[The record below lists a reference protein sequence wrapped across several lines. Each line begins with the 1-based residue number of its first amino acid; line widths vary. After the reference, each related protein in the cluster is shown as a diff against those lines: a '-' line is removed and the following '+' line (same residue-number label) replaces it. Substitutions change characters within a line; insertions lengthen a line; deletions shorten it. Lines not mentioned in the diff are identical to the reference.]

1 MISNVAGR
9 SEPFTYTR
17 ACSPA
22 AISAWSGISKSP
34 SGRASTVARQQAY
47 SPLGVMAYRSAS
59 PSRSAVTDAPSDPSA
74 TSGFM
79 LTTVYFPLP
88 PTHRAGTAIVPPA

>member
-1 MISNVAGR
+1 
-9 SEPFTYTR
+9 
-17 ACSPA
+17 
-22 AISAWSGISKSP
+22 
-34 SGRASTVARQQAY
+34 
-47 SPLGVMAYRSAS
+47 MAYRSAS
-59 PSRSAVTDAPSDPSA
+59 PSRSAVTDAPSDPST